1 MPKQFWLMKSEP
13 DEFSIQDLKEVTS
26 EPWTGVRNYQARNF
40 MRDDM
45 KPGDEILFYHSN
57 TKPPGIAGIG
67 VVVRSAYPDPT
78 QFDKKSNYFDSKATE
93 EEPRWFLVDIG
104 FKKIFKNYLSL
115 EFLKEQKELSDLKI
129 LQKGNRLS
137 ITPVAKKDFNLISK
151 LGKK

>member
-40 MRDDM
+40 MRDEM
-45 KPGDEILFYHSN
+45 KPGDEFLFYHSS
-57 TKPPGIAGIG
+57 TRPPGIAGIG
-67 VVVRSAYPDPT
+67 KVASEAYPDPT
-78 QFDKKSNYFDSKATE
+78 QFDKKSSYFDSKASVE
-93 EEPRWFLVDIG
+93 NPRWFLVDVE

-115 EFLKEQKELSDLKI
+115 DFLKEQADLSELKI

-137 ITPVAKKDFNLISK
+137 ITPVTKDHFDLISE